1 MSAYLAKRIS
11 SVKENTVK
19 DLVKEGHKIDGKPC
33 TAESIKAKLTYNAVI
48 TDREEDAITCLT
60 GPLKANWAARKATLE
75 EAMKDDPVEME
86 RFITCQQNRVDDF
99 CKNIGGTTDQDAIVK
114 ARSGLPKI
122 SGPAPVKAA
131 AVGKKLSI

>member
-1 MSAYLAKRIS
+1 MAYLAERKASI
-11 SVKENTVK
+11 KENTIK
-19 DLVKEGHKIDGKPC
+19 DLVKAGHKIDGKPC
-33 TAESIKAKLTYNAVI
+33 TEETIKAKITYNAVI
-48 TDREEDAITCLT
+48 TDREESCITCLT
-60 GPLKANWAARKATLE
+60 GPLKENWEARKLE
-75 EAMKDDPVEME
+75 IQEGMKDDPVEME
-86 RFITCQQNRVDDF
+86 RFITCQQNRIDDF